1 MAALD
6 QFFAFAAASGRE
18 RDLGQSSLFGG
29 GGGTGGGLREPSL
42 PDIPPYAPDQSLS
55 LEKELLGFYLSGHP
69 LDGVRDEVE
78 RLADARLGE
87 TSELQDLQTV
97 RLAGVVT
104 DIRRSQ
110 TRKGKAMASIVL
122 EDFTGT
128 AELLVFGETLDV
140 CAPLLRKEAALVVN
154 TKVSC
159 REDEEP
165 KFIAQQV
172 YTLEQ
177 AKAEFA
183 RSMWLTLTEASLNDS
198 TLDALEDLFLKH
210 SGNVPIYFK
219 VIQNGEPRVVQS
231 RRYRLKTSLDVLR
244 QVQEMLGQSQVKIG

>member
-1 MAALD
+1 
-6 QFFAFAAASGRE
+6 
-18 RDLGQSSLFGG
+18 
-29 GGGTGGGLREPSL
+29 
-42 PDIPPYAPDQSLS
+42 
-55 LEKELLGFYLSGHP
+55 
-69 LDGVRDEVE
+69 
-78 RLADARLGE
+78 
-87 TSELQDLQTV
+87 V

-104 DIRRSQ
+104 DVRRSQ

-122 EDFTGT
+122 EDFTGS
-128 AELLVFGETLDV
+128 AELLVFGETLDI

-159 REDEEP
+159 REDEDP

-183 RSMWLTLTEASLNDS
+183 RSMWLTLNESSLNES

-219 VIQNGEPRVVQS
+219 VIQNGQPRVVQS